1 MISISLLGV
10 PGGSGVKN
18 PPADAGHTGDAGLIP
33 ELGRFPAGGNGNIPA
48 FLPKKSHGQKS
59 LAGYSPWDCKEPDM
73 TE

>member
-1 MISISLLGV
+1 MISIPLLGV

-18 PPADAGHTGDAGLIP
+18 PPANAGHAGDTGLIL
-33 ELGRFPAGGNGNIPA
+33 ELGRFPAGGNGNIPG

-59 LAGYSPWDCKEPDM
+59 LAGYSPWNCKESDL